1 MVTSCE
7 KHTELAVDAGTD
19 SGYHLL
25 VVQDYSRAVQDVPNG
40 QSIFSGRFMTG
51 GHQWYIVYYPS
62 GEDPSCADFISLA
75 LYLGDGDPEIE
86 EAVEAKFQFSFIDQV
101 EYQKPMH
108 IRALKTHTF
117 SVKNPYQGC
126 KKFMKRDVLERST
139 HLKADCF
146 TIRCDIMVCNGLNTQ
161 DAGGTLSDMGQ
172 HFKILLQDKVGSDVS
187 FEVNGEMFPAHRC
200 VLAARSK
207 VFRAQLFG
215 PMTEGITSSAI
226 QIKDMEAKVFAAL
239 LSFIYSD
246 TFPEMEEDETQ
257 AVKGEEE
264 AVEDETPE
272 VEDEGQEEEATGHV
286 TWLHDLFVAADRYDI
301 QQLKFLCEKKLSEH
315 IGVSSVAS
323 TLALAEQHHC
333 QRLKE
338 ACFRFIE
345 VQSPKCLDKVMA
357 ADGWNR
363 MISTYPSVLNEFV
376 AKLVSNQKDRKR
388 KQSVADI

>member
-1 MVTSCE
+1 M
-7 KHTELAVDAGTD
+7 
-19 SGYHLL
+19 
-25 VVQDYSRAVQDVPNG
+25 
-40 QSIFSGRFMTG
+40 
-51 GHQWYIVYYPS
+51 
-62 GEDPSCADFISLA
+62 SLA
-75 LYLGDGDPEIE
+75 LYLGDDDPEIE

-108 IRALKTHTF
+108 IRALKTHAF
-117 SVKNPYQGC
+117 SVKNPIQGC
-126 KKFMKRDVLERST
+126 MKFMNRDVLERST

-146 TIRCDIMVCNGLNTQ
+146 TIRCDIMVCNDLNTQ
-161 DAGGTLSDMGQ
+161 DAGDTLSDMSQ
-172 HFKILLQDKVGSDVS
+172 HFKILLQDKVGSDVT
-187 FEVNGEMFPAHRC
+187 FEVSGETFHAHRC

-226 QIKDMEAKVFAAL
+226 QIKDMEAKIFAAL

-246 TFPEMEEDETQ
+246 SFPEMEENETL
-257 AVKGEEE
+257 AVEGEEE

-272 VEDEGQEEEATGHV
+272 LEDDGQEEEATEHV
-286 TWLHDLFVAADRYDI
+286 TWLQDLFVAADRYDI
-301 QQLKFLCEKKLSEH
+301 QQLKILCGKQLSEH

-338 ACFRFIE
+338 ECFKFIE
-345 VQSPKCLDKVMA
+345 VQSPICLDKVMST
-357 ADGWNR
+357 DGWDH

-376 AKLVSNQKDRKR
+376 AKLVSNQDKKR
-388 KQSVADI
+388 KQ